1 MAASTKFLS
10 RVGSVRGTLS
20 EARLCAL
27 LDNDRETDGV
37 VTSRGGKISR
47 KHYAQLLGCVP
58 SALGRFGGVFARYER
73 ELGVVTGPLRHL
85 PEMRAWLEA
94 AYEAQE
100 LGLRDGKVDRLA
112 FMAHFELRGGT
123 FITRHP
129 PIRAL
134 FEMLDARAASEG
146 YLPIERQTELKRF
159 QAALAGQPALDKDR
173 LTINLV
179 ELAKVT
185 RISTT
190 RFHQQ
195 PFAEALAAQQLKIR
209 TTAEASRIDPYVHG
223 RVFPFSELFPLWS
236 TPFLKRVGI
245 RFKQIVSGLAQASAK
260 PAYLKLFRALEWI
273 GASEDP
279 HCRAVVVEARKDGR
293 VRSTGEWE
301 DALFAYRDHLIASA
315 ATASSVDS
323 TIKGLRG
330 MLAGLASGGVVP
342 ATSVPL
348 PGIKNARRRGGHLRS
363 VIEASAVDG
372 EDAESDYV
380 AFVRDL
386 YSGVLR
392 NSGTDIGKG
401 ESDHFIDGLAIE
413 LRAVGHLPD
422 DPAAAVRRGLER
434 RLDALRSCASAIVE
448 EAIEAHRH
456 GSELLAQAR
465 IDGAEFERAYLG
477 DALSSD
483 ERTRLVRSLFPSPV
497 DSTEEQVEQGCAN
510 LLSLVRQRHDGILPL
525 SGTGKTGQY
534 GQFFAK
540 RYLAYGGLRNLEPML
555 HPDPNVVGAVL
566 TLYLLES
573 GANVSVGRTLD
584 RDCIEDSDLEDHRR
598 ITGHKARAKG
608 KPIIVDLPKSSP
620 AVRAMD
626 WLLSANGILHA
637 AAKDHR
643 DRLFLMRIGSRVQ
656 LMTPHWYTNWFKRFA
671 ASAPG
676 LEGVG
681 LVPNMLRPSVLLH
694 ASLSNDGR
702 LATGMAIGQHGT
714 AVTQGYQQKWPTRL
728 LYDENVRRFHAAFET
743 LVMSG
748 VEDAASKLGITA
760 EQFESR
766 LGELRATGLGTFC
779 RNQQG
784 RPVETGDTCSTLDC
798 WNDCPNLLIVAEV
811 NAIASLQLWQA
822 SLRAVQPEWER
833 DRSERWDQVWL
844 PWLCLTDVVEEKM
857 GRGTLIKV
865 WNAAKRRATELSAQA
880 GYVPPRPW

>member
-1 MAASTKFLS
+1 MAASTKSLS

-47 KHYAQLLGCVP
+47 KHYAQRLGCVP
-58 SALGRFGGVFARYER
+58 SALGRFGEVFARYER
-73 ELGVVTGPLRHL
+73 ELGVVTGPMRHL
-85 PEMRAWLEA
+85 PEMRTWLEE
-94 AYEAQE
+94 AYEARE
-100 LGLRDGKVDRLA
+100 LGVRDGKVDRIA
-112 FMAHFELRGGT
+112 FMAYFELRGGT

-134 FEMLDARAASEG
+134 FETLDARAASEG
-146 YLPIERQTELKRF
+146 YLPLDRQAELKRF

-179 ELAKVT
+179 ELAKVS
-185 RISTT
+185 RVPKI
-190 RFHQQ
+190 RFRDK
-195 PFAEALAAQQLKIR
+195 PFAEALAVRQAQIR
-209 TTAEASRIDPYVHG
+209 TEAKTSRIDPHVHG
-223 RVFPFSELFPLWS
+223 RVFSFSGLSPLWS
-236 TPFLKRVGI
+236 TPFLERVGI
-245 RFKQIVSGLAQASAK
+245 RFKQIASGLAQASAK
-260 PAYLKLFRALEWI
+260 PSYLKLVGALEWV
-273 GASEDP
+273 GASDNP
-279 HCRAVVVEARKDGR
+279 HCRAVVVEAGQGGR
-293 VRSTGEWE
+293 IRSTGEWE

-315 ATASSVDS
+315 ATDSSVDS
-323 TIKGLRG
+323 AIRGLRG

-348 PGIKNARRRGGHLRS
+348 PGVKNARRRGGHLRS
-363 VIEASAVDG
+363 VIETSAIDG
-372 EDAESDYV
+372 KDAGSDHV
-380 AFVRDL
+380 AFVRGL
-386 YSGVLR
+386 YAGVLG
-392 NSGTDIGKG
+392 NSDTDIGKG
-401 ESDHFIDGLAIE
+401 EFDDFVDGLAIE
-413 LRAVGHLPD
+413 LKAAGPLSD
-422 DPAAAVRRGLER
+422 DPAAAVRLGLER
-434 RLDALRSCASAIVE
+434 RLDALRSCASIIVE
-448 EAIEAHRH
+448 KGIKAHRY
-456 GSELLAQAR
+456 GSELLSRAQ

-477 DALSSD
+477 GGINSH
-483 ERTRLVRSLFPSPV
+483 ERTQLVRSLFPSPT
-497 DSTEEQVEQGCAN
+497 DSAEEQVEQGLAN
-510 LLSLVRQRHDGILPL
+510 LLSLVSQRHDGILPL
-525 SGTGKTGQY
+525 GGAEKAGPY

-540 RYLAYGGLRNLEPML
+540 RYLAYGGLRNIEPML

-584 RDCIEDSDLEDHRR
+584 RDCIEDSDLGDHRR

-608 KPIIVDLPKSSP
+608 KPIIVDLPTSSP

-626 WLLSANGILHA
+626 WLLSANGTLHA
-637 AAKDHR
+637 AAKDDR

-676 LEGVG
+676 LEGID

-728 LYDENVRRFHAAFET
+728 LYDDNVRRFHAAFET

-784 RPVETGDTCSTLDC
+784 RPGETGGTCSTLDC

-822 SLRAVQPEWER
+822 SLRTVQPKWER
-833 DRSERWDQVWL
+833 DRPERWDQVWL

-857 GRGTLIKV
+857 GRGSLIKV
-865 WNAAKRRATELSAQA
+865 WNAARRRATELSAQP